1 MTPPRLLLGVNGA
14 PVPYGLHTR
23 LHGQLPRPANDGSLI
38 GELARAALRGRGGA
52 EFPLAR
58 KLDAVRRAPGLP
70 VVVIN
75 ACEGE
80 PMSVKDRVLLGS
92 APHLV
97 LDGALCCARAVGAT
111 ELVIALDAL
120 SVAAG
125 EAVEDALAERPDLRG
140 ALRPTIVEVPPG
152 YVSGQETA
160 LVSYLN
166 GGPAL
171 PKRSDQRVTERGI
184 GRRPTLVSNAETLAH
199 AGLIA
204 RHGARWFRRTGT
216 AEEPGT
222 ALITLSG
229 PVRDPA
235 VYEIEYDTRLTELLD
250 AAGGLTEPV
259 RAFLIGGYAGT
270 WIPAAKQPSIRLS
283 RAGLRPFGVS
293 LGAGIVAALP
303 EQACPVAEVARVAG
317 WMADQSAGQCG
328 PCVHGLAAVSDAL
341 TSVRDGQASDGT
353 LADIR
358 RWSRQIS
365 GRGACAHPDGAVQFV
380 ASALSTFAAEFED
393 HRRFGPCDA
402 CERTTLATPARRP
415 PKVRA

>member
-14 PVPYGLHTR
+14 PIPYGLHRR
-23 LHGQLPRPANDGSLI
+23 LHGQLPRAANDGSLI

-58 KLDAVRRAPGLP
+58 KLDAIRRAPGEP

-80 PMSVKDRVLLGS
+80 PMSVKDRVLLGA

-97 LDGALCCARAVGAT
+97 LDGALSCARAVGAT

-125 EAVEDALAERPDLRG
+125 EAVEDALAERPDLHG

-166 GGPAL
+166 GGRAL

-199 AGLIA
+199 AALIA
-204 RHGARWFRRTGT
+204 RHGARWFRRAGT
-216 AEEPGT
+216 PEEPGT

-235 VYEIEYDTRLTELLD
+235 VYEIEYDTTLTQLLD
-250 AAGGLTEPV
+250 SAGGLNDPLS
-259 RAFLIGGYAGT
+259 AFLIGGYAGT
-270 WIPAAKQPSIRLS
+270 WIPADKQPSIRLS
-283 RAGLRPFGVS
+283 RAGLRPFGAS
-293 LGAGIVAALP
+293 LGAGIVTALP
-303 EQACPVAEVARVAG
+303 ERACPVAEVARVAE

-328 PCVHGLAAVSDAL
+328 PCVHGLAAVADAL
-341 TSVRDGQASDGT
+341 ASVRDGQAPDGT
-353 LADIR
+353 LADIL
-358 RWSRQIS
+358 RWSRQIP
-365 GRGACAHPDGAVQFV
+365 GRGACAHPDGTVRFV

-393 HRRFGPCDA
+393 HQRFGPCDA
-402 CERTTLATPARRP
+402 CELRTLATPARRP
-415 PKVRA
+415 T